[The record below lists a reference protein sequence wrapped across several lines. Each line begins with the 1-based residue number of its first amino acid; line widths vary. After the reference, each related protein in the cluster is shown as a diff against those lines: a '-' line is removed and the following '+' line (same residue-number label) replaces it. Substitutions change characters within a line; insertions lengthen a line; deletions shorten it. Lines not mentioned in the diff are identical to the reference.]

1 MKTPKRP
8 SASMVVSFLALAVA
22 LSGTAW
28 AATKITSSDIAKDA
42 VTAKKIKNGAVK
54 GNKIPD
60 GALGSAKLKD
70 GAVSSAKILDGT
82 IATVDLADSAVTGPK
97 VANDSIN
104 DTKISDYEVIGGSFI
119 LATATD
125 GANEAAARA
134 AAPEIPLFTKG
145 QLTLYAKCYRDTA
158 ADTTFGTV
166 YSRTTADGSIMQGLD
181 NLPGGNAVT
190 EFLNV
195 NTVEDDREV
204 DEESATAN
212 DANISEAESAVAS
225 PDGTGLMVDTY
236 VAAKNGTLAGGE
248 GLYGTGNKCVF
259 GGTVEG

>member
-1 MKTPKRP
+1 M
-8 SASMVVSFLALAVA
+8 AVSFIALAIA
-22 LSGTAW
+22 LGGTAW
-28 AATKITSSDIAKDA
+28 AASKIDSRDIAKGA

-60 GALGSAKLKD
+60 GALGSAKLKTN
-70 GAVSSAKILDGT
+70 AVTSDKIADGT
-82 IATVDLADSAVTGPK
+82 IVTTDLADSAVTGPK
-97 VANDSIN
+97 VANDSLN
-104 DTKISDYEVIGGSFI
+104 DSKISDYEVIGGSYI

-125 GANEAAARA
+125 GADEAAARA

-145 QLTLYAKCYRDTA
+145 QLTLYAKCYRSAGT
-158 ADTTFGTV
+158 DTTFGTV
-166 YSRTTADGSIMQGLD
+166 YSRTTADGSIQQGLD
-181 NLPGGNAVT
+181 NLPGGNTAA

-195 NTVEDDREV
+195 NTAEDDREV
-204 DEESATAN
+204 DEETATAN
-212 DANISEAESAVAS
+212 DAEISESESAVAS

-248 GLYGTGNKCVF
+248 GLYGAGNKCVF